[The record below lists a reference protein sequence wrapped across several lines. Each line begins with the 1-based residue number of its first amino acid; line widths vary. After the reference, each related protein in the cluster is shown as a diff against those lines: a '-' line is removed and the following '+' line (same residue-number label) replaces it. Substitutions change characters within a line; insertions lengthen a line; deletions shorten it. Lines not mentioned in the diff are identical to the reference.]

1 MQTAVLAA
9 LIGFRQW
16 TLETG
21 TPVVLAIR
29 PVDPRSLFQGDYV
42 RLSYEIGHLR
52 IDRLAGDDDL
62 ERGETVFVDLQPGRP
77 AWQATG
83 VWRQRPVAAPTGAV
97 LRGRVEWVAEQR
109 CEESGTGKSTVIV
122 PCRIA
127 GIRYGI
133 ESYFVPEGTGR
144 EWERPAEGG
153 ADRYPRRGQPG
164 GDAGDLGHS
173 GEWPAEGGGGIVLG
187 ECWSLLGRGPTCERL
202 PVG

>member
-1 MQTAVLAA
+1 MTRGARLLTLALMQSAVLAG

-29 PVDPRSLFQGDYV
+29 PIDPRSLFQGDYV

-52 IDRLAGDDDL
+52 LDRLAGDDDL

-83 VWRQRPVAAPTGAV
+83 VWRQRPVATPGGAV
-97 LRGRVEWVAEQR
+97 LRGHVEWVAEQQ
-109 CEESGTGKSTVIV
+109 CEESGTGESTAVA

-127 GIRYGI
+127 SIRYGI
-133 ESYFVPEGTGR
+133 ESYFVPEGAGR
-144 EWERPAEGG
+144 VLERPVEG
-153 ADRYPRRGQPG
+153 DRIDIRVAVNRAGTPAVAAILVNGQPRF
-164 GDAGDLGHS
+164 
-173 GEWPAEGGGGIVLG
+173 EEGLF
-187 ECWSLLGRGPTCERL
+187 
-202 PVG
+202 